1 MLMQAFVIV
10 LTSLLT
16 SVLTLAGAWFVFDR
30 YLKSRMSDEVD
41 ARADELGRL
50 LKQRVS
56 EGVREGMGNG
66 LADLREKATK
76 TATRGGFDMLEESLN
91 LWFRGGRS
99 KED

>member
-1 MLMQAFVIV
+1 MLTQAFVIL

-16 SVLTLAGAWFVFDR
+16 SVVTLTTAWFVFDR
-30 YLKSRMSDEVD
+30 YLKSRMWTEVD
-41 ARADELGRL
+41 AKADELGLL

-76 TATRGGFDMLEESLN
+76 TATRGGIDMLEESLN
-91 LWFRGGRS
+91 FWLRGGRP
-99 KED
+99 KD

>member
-16 SVLTLAGAWFVFDR
+16 SVLTLAGAWLVFDR
-30 YLKSRMSDEVD
+30 YLKSRMWDEVD
-41 ARADELGRL
+41 AKADELGLL
-50 LKQRVS
+50 LKERVS

-66 LADLREKATK
+66 LTDLREKATK